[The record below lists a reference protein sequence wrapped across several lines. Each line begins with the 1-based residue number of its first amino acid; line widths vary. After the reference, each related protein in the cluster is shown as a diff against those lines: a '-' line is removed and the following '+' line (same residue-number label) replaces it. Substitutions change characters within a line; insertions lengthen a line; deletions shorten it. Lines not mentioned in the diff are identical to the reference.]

1 MLNNTWKIPVG
12 DWSDDGHGKCD
23 YYTIKSNF
31 TVEQAREAYFKAI
44 EKSGIDLSRDIASDY
59 EDSRVSESIE
69 DTQFIKDLISEGY
82 LMEWDGSYHVNDSV
96 SMAIIVLRFIKNY
109 IPEFEYEMIEDSI
122 PMLPFYGFDEQ
133 GRHIGYFG
141 YGLFS

>member
-1 MLNNTWKIPVG
+1 
-12 DWSDDGHGKCD
+12 
-23 YYTIKSNF
+23 
-31 TVEQAREAYFKAI
+31 
-44 EKSGIDLSRDIASDY
+44 
-59 EDSRVSESIE
+59 
-69 DTQFIKDLISEGY
+69 
-82 LMEWDGSYHVNDSV
+82 MEWDGSYHVNDSV
-96 SMAIIVLRFIKNY
+96 SMATIVLRFIKNY